1 MEYEIPGAIQIA
13 VPTTGVGEDRAK
25 HFARALMHFVRIHP
39 AVGMVSEV
47 RDAEAA
53 REVLQFIATGHQ
65 VWTTIHVAD
74 ANGILFRMLDMG
86 MEGGRGVPAG
96 PDQAADEADADFAA
110 MRGVFPGGAR
120 GAAAGVS
127 REAAA
132 RDAGPAIFAIPR
144 AARSARGRGRDRG
157 GGVERLPGSDRG

>member
-1 MEYEIPGAIQIA
+1 MFAGAAPVAVGRGDPRWKHRRRQVDDARGQSQPAAGGAWRSAEHGDGRGPGGIRDSGAIQIA

-86 MEGGRGVPAG
+86 V
-96 PDQAADEADADFAA
+96 
-110 MRGVFPGGAR
+110 
-120 GAAAGVS
+120 
-127 REAAA
+127 EAAEVC
-132 RDAGPAIFAIPR
+132 
-144 AARSARGRGRDRG
+144 GRT
-157 GGVERLPGSDRG
+157 